1 MSDTEDINLLG
12 LEDEDNSHDEDQVN
26 SDDEELFAAS
36 LKNKKHS
43 LVAKR
48 ALSKKKKKASSGPVI
63 KRALG
68 RFSEENDPR
77 GVSNEG
83 EEDDEVREIDGADV
97 GPVEF
102 ARKSSNVEMVEE
114 VAAAEENSSSGG
126 MFDSDAPVEVD
137 DNEFSVGPQSAK
149 FTQDEEFT
157 DPDDPVTV
165 TKTALHIDKVT
176 MDEELERKIKY
187 RK

>member
-48 ALSKKKKKASSGPVI
+48 ALSKKKMKASAPVV

-68 RFSEENDPR
+68 RFSEENDLMEVNDQ
-77 GVSNEG
+77 G
-83 EEDDEVREIDGADV
+83 EDDEEVREIESA
-97 GPVEF
+97 PVEF
-102 ARKSSNVEMVEE
+102 ERKSSNVEMAEE
-114 VAAAEENSSSGG
+114 VPAEESSSSGV
-126 MFDSDAPVEVD
+126 MFDSDAPVEVND
-137 DNEFSVGPQSAK
+137 IEFSDGPQSAK

-157 DPDDPVTV
+157 DPDDPVLV